1 VFCEIIGQEQRLSPE
16 VELTA
21 FRIVQE
27 ALTNVRKHASGADR
41 VYVTVQ
47 FKAHVLEVSVEDN
60 GQGFHLPGGEP
71 ASRGEHLG
79 LIGMQERAELLGGT
93 LAIFAQPG
101 EGTRI
106 VFKLP
111 KTVLSH
117 SLEEQALGH
126 LAPA

>member
-1 VFCEIIGQEQRLSPE
+1 
-16 VELTA
+16 
-21 FRIVQE
+21 
-27 ALTNVRKHASGADR
+27 
-41 VYVTVQ
+41 
-47 FKAHVLEVSVEDN
+47 
-60 GQGFHLPGGEP
+60 
-71 ASRGEHLG
+71 
-79 LIGMQERAELLGGT
+79 MQERAELLGGT